1 MRSSSYSPHTT
12 HYSLLQVKNILPVFA
27 LVAFVAIFLWYQ
39 WALRPIAPTSDV
51 REVVR
56 IPSGASVA
64 DIGMLLEEKGIIRS
78 ARAFSLHVRS
88 NGKEKEL
95 KAGSFVLYP
104 SQSVPELV
112 KILRTGIAQEAVVT
126 IPEGFTVKDIDALL
140 AEKGLI
146 GAGALMRCA
155 RECDFSS
162 FGFLPVPSPLPSPAG
177 RGENVEGYLFPDTY
191 FVVRDEF
198 VPKFFLERLLS
209 TFRRN
214 IIDALGEEVNKSG
227 RSLHE
232 IVTMASLIEEE
243 TRAEEERPIV
253 SGILWKRFDAKKGL
267 DVDAATRYI
276 LEKPTGKLTA
286 KDLNVNSP
294 YNTRKF
300 RGLPPG
306 PIANPGLKSI
316 FAALRPKDSPYWY
329 YLHDRGGVIHYAET
343 NDEHNLNKWQYL
355 RGGGSP

>member
-1 MRSSSYSPHTT
+1 MRRRHLHVSFH
-12 HYSLLQVKNILPVFA
+12 HYSVRFA
-27 LVAFVAIFLWYQ
+27 LVALGTLVAFVAVFFWYQ
-39 WALRPIAPTSDV
+39 WVLRPIDPTSDV
-51 REVVR
+51 REVIQ

-64 DIGMLLEEKGIIRS
+64 DIGVLLEGKGIIRS
-78 ARAFSLHVRS
+78 GFAFTLYVRS
-88 NGKEKEL
+88 KGKEKEL
-95 KAGSFVLYP
+95 KAGSVLLYP
-104 SQSVPELV
+104 SQSIPQVV
-112 KILRTGIAQEAVVT
+112 DVLRTGIAQEAVIT
-126 IPEGFTVKDIDALL
+126 IPEGFTVKGIDALL

-146 GAGALMRCA
+146 ESGEVLRCA
-155 RECDFSS
+155 KECDFSS

-209 TFRRN
+209 TFRKHV
-214 IIDALGEEVNKSG
+214 IDQFGEEIQKSG

-232 IVTMASLIEEE
+232 VVTMASLIEEE

-253 SGILWKRFDAKKGL
+253 SGILWKRFDDSRGL

-306 PIANPGLKSI
+306 PIANPGLASI
-316 FAALRPKDSPYWY
+316 RATLHPKDSPYWY
-329 YLHDRGGVIHYAET
+329 YLHGKDGEIHYAET
-343 NDEHNLNKWQYL
+343 NEEHNVNKYKYL
-355 RGGGSP
+355 R